1 MGHWCLSKTKE
12 RVIKMINKKKAVS
25 RKNVLSENVEKKTV
39 IKTEHLTKTFLLG
52 NNEFAVLKG
61 IDLEIQ
67 RGEFVSIMG
76 QSGSGKSTLLYL
88 LGALDRPTSGRIIIN
103 DQDISRLND
112 KQESIFH
119 RRSVGFVFQFYNLIP
134 NLNVED
140 NIMLPVLLDHQKW
153 NDYTD
158 SLSELLEAVGLEEKR
173 KFTPRELSGGQ
184 QQRVAIARALIMDPE
199 IVFADEPVGNLD
211 SKSGESVMEL
221 LRDVNQRMNKTIV
234 QVTHS
239 TEYAQ
244 YGNRIINIKDGI
256 IHTD

>member
-1 MGHWCLSKTKE
+1 MG
-12 RVIKMINKKKAVS
+12 KKARPSKGKAPVS
-25 RKNVLSENVEKKTV
+25 TAKGPAIITEKL
-39 IKTEHLTKTFLLG
+39 IKTFQSGK
-52 NNEFAVLKG
+52 NEFEVLKG

-67 RGEFVSIMG
+67 SGEFVSIMG

-88 LGALDRPTSGRIIIN
+88 LGALDSPTNGKIIIN
-103 DQDISRLND
+103 GQDISRLND

-119 RRSVGFVFQFYNLIP
+119 RRSVGFVFQFYNLVP

-140 NIMLPVLLDHQKW
+140 NIMLPVLLDHRKW
-153 NDYTD
+153 GDYTD
-158 SLSELLEAVGLEEKR
+158 RLNELLEAVGLEEKR

-184 QQRVAIARALIMDPE
+184 QQRVAIARALIMDPD

-221 LRDVNQRMNKTIV
+221 LRDVNRRMNKTIV

-244 YGNRIINIKDGI
+244 YGNRIINIKDGV
-256 IHTD
+256 IHCE

>member
-1 MGHWCLSKTKE
+1 MAAGTKTRKE
-12 RVIKMINKKKAVS
+12 KCPAETAR
-25 RKNVLSENVEKKTV
+25 EPV
-39 IKTEHLTKTFLLG
+39 IKTQNVTKIFLLG
-52 NNEFAVLKG
+52 KNKFEVLKG

-67 RGEFVSIMG
+67 KGEFVSIMG

-88 LGALDRPTSGRIIIN
+88 LGALDRPTSGQIHIN
-103 DQDISRLND
+103 GQDISELND
-112 KQESIFH
+112 KQESLFH
-119 RRSVGFVFQFYNLIP
+119 RRSVGFVFQFYNLVP

-140 NIMLPVLLDHQKW
+140 NIMLPVLLDHRKW
-153 NDYTD
+153 GEYANR
-158 SLSELLEAVGLEEKR
+158 LSELLEAVGLAEKR

-184 QQRVAIARALIMDPE
+184 QQRVAIARSLIMDPD

-221 LRDVNQRMNKTIV
+221 LRDVNQRMNKTVV

-244 YGNRIINIKDGI
+244 YGSRIINIKDGV
-256 IHTD
+256 IHCD